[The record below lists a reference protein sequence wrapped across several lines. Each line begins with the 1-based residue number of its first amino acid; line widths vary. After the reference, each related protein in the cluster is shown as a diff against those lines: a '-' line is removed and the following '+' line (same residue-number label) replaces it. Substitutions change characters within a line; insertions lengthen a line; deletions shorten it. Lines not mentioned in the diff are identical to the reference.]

1 MPDVDTKT
9 EAPAAGPAG
18 ERARVAR
25 ALFRFLDEETR
36 GYCVVGITDGFP
48 DHIESDIDIVV
59 DQDDWTTFPEK
70 LDRFCE
76 AQGVKL
82 VQVLQH
88 EQTAYYFVL
97 SWFDPDG
104 QLHFLMP
111 DVCSD
116 YYRQGRKLLSAE
128 AILEGRRPALDA
140 AGANRGFTIASPAV
154 EFIYYLMKRV
164 DKSEL
169 EPIHCDHLQR
179 TAAQDF
185 EAALAQIG
193 HFWSGADAA
202 LLGQAVRDGDWMKVR
217 AAQERLRRAL
227 RRGLPVSIGSQFG
240 ELMRKIRRVMVPTG
254 CWIAMLGPDGCGKSS
269 VGDEIERAL
278 APAFRR
284 TQKLHLRPRLDQ
296 SSKRSAPTTDPHG
309 TPPRGWAPSLVKLGI
324 YLADYCI
331 GYWTVVRP
339 RLVRSTFVI
348 FDRYCH
354 DMLVDQRRYR
364 YGGPIWALRLVAALV
379 PRPDLFILLDAAPEV
394 LLARKS
400 EITEA
405 EARRLQGAYAALVQD
420 LPNGRTVDAAQ
431 PLARVAADIE
441 AIVLDHL
448 AARTRRRLGLAGS

>member
-1 MPDVDTKT
+1 MPDLDSEIK
-9 EAPAAGPAG
+9 APAATPVG

-36 GYCVVGITDGFP
+36 GYCLVGNTAGFP
-48 DHIESDIDIVV
+48 DSIASDIDIVIGRDELSGV
-59 DQDDWTTFPEK
+59 AAL
-70 LDRFCE
+70 LDRFCK

-88 EQTAYYFVL
+88 EQTAFYFVL
-97 SWFDPDG
+97 SWFGADG
-104 QLHFLMP
+104 QLQFLMP
-111 DVCSD
+111 DFCSD
-116 YYRQGRKLLSAE
+116 YYRYGQKLLSAE
-128 AILEGRRPALDA
+128 AVLEARRPAVDA
-140 AGANRGFTIASPAV
+140 AGKDRGFYVAAPAV
-154 EFIYYLMKRV
+154 EFIYYLIKRV
-164 DKSEL
+164 DKAEL
-169 EPIHCDHLQR
+169 EPGHCDHLQAN
-179 TAAQDF
+179 AAPDP
-185 EAALAQIG
+185 EAALRQIER
-193 HFWSGADAA
+193 FWSGSDAA
-202 LLGQAVRDGDWMKVR
+202 LLSQAVRDGDWAAVR
-217 AAQERLRRAL
+217 AAQDRLRRAL
-227 RRGLPVSIGSQFG
+227 RKGLSPSWASRLG
-240 ELMRKIRRVMVPTG
+240 ELARKVHRVTVPTG
-254 CWIAMLGPDGCGKSS
+254 LWIAVLGPDGCGKSS

-284 TQKLHLRPRLDQ
+284 TLKLHLRPRLDQ
-296 SSKRSAPTTDPHG
+296 SSKAAAPATDPHG
-309 TPPRGWAPSLVKLGI
+309 SPPRGWAASLAKLGY
-324 YLADYCI
+324 YLLDYCI

-400 EITEA
+400 EIVEA